1 MNIQPITYNIAMQGR
16 PGVPNGSGRGAS
28 WWNRFKQS
36 LFDILPNGTLDDS
49 AKNLTRWDKVDK
61 AISKPAE
68 NRAIMG
74 ATAIITQPIIDY
86 NNHKVD
92 KETREISRN
101 RTIAKIVVGTLVG
114 IIVRGSCY
122 KLVQKMTDVAGK
134 TKYSKTLIP
143 DKYLEEFKNVQ
154 KFLDNYKSALSTGTA
169 IGAMCFTNFAIDAPL
184 TVWLTNRLN
193 AKDKAKKVQEQKS
206 EVIYA

>member
-1 MNIQPITYNIAMQGR
+1 MNIQPITYNNIAMQGR
-16 PGVPNGSGRGAS
+16 PSLPSGGGKSSA
-28 WWNRFKQS
+28 WWKKFKQS
-36 LFDILPNGTLDDS
+36 VFDLLPNGTFNDS
-49 AKNLTRWDKVDK
+49 AKNLARWEKFDK

-86 NNHKVD
+86 KNHKVD
-92 KETREISRN
+92 EETREVSRN

-122 KLVQKMTDVAGK
+122 KLVQKMTNISGTGK
-134 TKYSKTLIP
+134 HSRALIP
-143 DKYLEEFKNVQ
+143 AKYLEEFKSVQ

-184 TVWLTNRLN
+184 TVWLTNKLN
-193 AKDKAKKVQEQKS
+193 AKSKAKKEKKS